1 MKAGKTGKG
10 DNCKVTN
17 ALPGA
22 YAAER
27 IKDRL
32 RAELDG
38 HPELIK
44 QMCDIAENAKTI

>member
-1 MKAGKTGKG
+1 M
-10 DNCKVTN
+10 
-17 ALPGA
+17 P
-22 YAAER
+22 YRERMAAER

-44 QMCDIAENAKTI
+44 QMCEIAENAKNDLKA